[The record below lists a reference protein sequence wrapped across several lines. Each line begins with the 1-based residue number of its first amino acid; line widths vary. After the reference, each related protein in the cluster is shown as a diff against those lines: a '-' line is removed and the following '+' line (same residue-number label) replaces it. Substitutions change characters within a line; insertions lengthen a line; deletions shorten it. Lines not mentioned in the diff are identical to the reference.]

1 MKTRF
6 WSFLLALAML
16 LTAASFAVPAA
27 LAADAD
33 PADVDKQIALIYS
46 GLGELVQKDEGKEWF
61 YTVTDLDHN
70 GKLEFIAA
78 SQDKEKLTTSL
89 KVWTAND
96 DMTSLE
102 ECKLAMKEGETFPDF
117 LTDMADTFHDV
128 KNDAWYYLCYNN
140 EVGGENEFT
149 TYKTA
154 VTLKDKELS
163 FMTFAAEHSVVVFGL
178 KHVAYTDAS
187 GASISAEQYNNAGLN
202 NFPGAEKSNTGFE
215 WMKAD
220 KIKSLTDLTDAYA
233 VFLGAKK
240 PTESFAAVQPA
251 SMQAPDAVPAGG
263 SSYGTPV
270 ATPVPGYNPVTPV
283 QPAYLSITKNPTNEG
298 RTTGE
303 TAYFVAGA
311 NAYDSLYWTFV
322 SPYGGEYSAQNFGSM
337 YPKSPVN
344 GTYSTTLSI
353 SGVSKDMNGWGAYCT
368 FYYKG
373 QTART
378 STAYLTV
385 YDKPT
390 PTTRPAP
397 APDPAPSQE
406 TGVLYGT
413 VTDYSFSTVTVEVPG
428 KTIATVSFDI
438 VSIDGDLYK
447 GAPATLYWE
456 GMTGKGP
463 SKYTWC
469 FIQGSH
475 AAPEPV
481 YGSMNGTAY
490 HDTAFTIYI
499 VLSDGSGYH
508 VDGTRV
514 NIIGGNDIQGAPCK
528 AYYKDYPSES
538 NIYQIDV
545 YGKEPVIP
553 EVVETPPQY
562 VDEYGSYTPAHPDA
576 DNAPY
581 YEDEYGVY
589 TPAHPDA
596 DDTTYYEDEYGS
608 YTPAHPDADDT
619 PYYEDEYG
627 SYTPAHPDADDT
639 TYYEDEYDDYTAD
652 DPD

>member
-481 YGSMNGTAY
+481 YGSMIRLSQFILSCRTAAAIMLTVPASILSEAMIFKGLPARLTIRIIRARAISIRLMSTAKNLLSLRMQTTLRTMKMSTAY
-490 HDTAFTIYI
+490 TPLRIPMQTTLRIMKTSTDHILRRIPMQTTLRTMKMSTMITPRTILI
-499 VLSDGSGYH
+499 EK
-508 VDGTRV
+508 
-514 NIIGGNDIQGAPCK
+514 IQML
-528 AYYKDYPSES
+528 
-538 NIYQIDV
+538 
-545 YGKEPVIP
+545 
-553 EVVETPPQY
+553 
-562 VDEYGSYTPAHPDA
+562 
-576 DNAPY
+576 
-581 YEDEYGVY
+581 
-589 TPAHPDA
+589 
-596 DDTTYYEDEYGS
+596 
-608 YTPAHPDADDT
+608 
-619 PYYEDEYG
+619 
-627 SYTPAHPDADDT
+627 
-639 TYYEDEYDDYTAD
+639 
-652 DPD
+652 